1 MSGTLA
7 YNMRPQSLLDILGQ
21 KHIIGENGLFT
32 KFVEKN
38 HPMSVI
44 LYGPPGC
51 GKTTLAMA
59 LAHDLNM
66 PCRTFNAST
75 GNKKEMDLIIAP
87 ENDSHIKKLNYLMV
101 FLSLSMKFIV

>member
-1 MSGTLA
+1 
-7 YNMRPQSLLDILGQ
+7 
-21 KHIIGENGLFT
+21 
-32 KFVEKN
+32 
-38 HPMSVI
+38 MSVI

-75 GNKKEMDLIIAP
+75 GNKKEMD
-87 ENDSHIKKLNYLMV
+87 SQFMRYSIKLTIH
-101 FLSLSMKFIV
+101 FFD